1 MNLTSNSSANCL
13 SNLEQY
19 IKKTYIIINSSE
31 LSLNSPII
39 HIIGMKD
46 FQETFNDYLDYSFC
60 ENELIICLPRDDI
73 FEYLTDYFN
82 KMNNAE
88 TQFLIDAYRSVIFY
102 NCHMFIG
109 NSDINELNNT
119 FKNTYDP
126 ILLKKIYCLCSQGSL
141 AFIICACQAAL
152 YKRNNKHIISE
163 LEPNKQ
169 RKLHINI
176 TKSNNKINIVIY
188 KTMRI
193 VHIHKKYIETLHVLR
208 FQIEYLI
215 NTENTDYTVESVISI
230 TFD

>member
-1 MNLTSNSSANCL
+1 MNLISL
-13 SNLEQY
+13 SNLEEY
-19 IKKTYIIINSSE
+19 IINTYIIINSDE
-31 LSLNSPII
+31 LSINLPIT

-46 FQETFNDYLDYSFC
+46 FQETFNDYLDYSFFD
-60 ENELIICLPRDDI
+60 NELIICLPSDDI

-88 TQFLIDAYRSVIFY
+88 TQFLIDGYRSVIFY

-109 NSDINELNNT
+109 NREINELNNT
-119 FKNTYDP
+119 LKNTYDP

-152 YKRNNKHIISE
+152 YKRNDKYIISE
-163 LEPNKQ
+163 LELDKQ
-169 RKLHINI
+169 RKLQVNI
-176 TKSNNKINIVIY
+176 TQSNDKMNIVIY

-193 VHIHKKYIETLHVLR
+193 VHIHKKHIETLHTLQ

-215 NTENTDYTVESVISI
+215 NMENTDYTVESVISI
-230 TFD
+230 HFD